1 MAPGTL
7 PKKSVGKSVDF
18 FICHNKNNPTK
29 FHFHEFTGTRPNRH
43 TCGKNCVAG
52 ICLNSIGPIE
62 LAMKGAR
69 AKVIQDS
76 DSFSKLKPI
85 LVEHRGLI
93 EKEMV
98 RKSQKKRP
106 PPHSVMQQL
115 LDQAIETPSP
125 PR

>member
-1 MAPGTL
+1 
-7 PKKSVGKSVDF
+7 
-18 FICHNKNNPTK
+18 
-29 FHFHEFTGTRPNRH
+29 
-43 TCGKNCVAG
+43 
-52 ICLNSIGPIE
+52 
-62 LAMKGAR
+62 MKGAR

-106 PPHSVMQQL
+106 PPHIVMQQL